1 MIIFKKLKLRYIIII
16 LCVTAAIFP
25 GFAQNASSVLDKAVE
40 KLKGA
45 SSVNCK
51 FKIESAGQNINGTF
65 KSSGQKFVLETPV
78 SKTWYDGKSMW
89 TSNSKSKEITLV
101 NPSQSEVNEVNPFAY
116 MNAYKSKYIVG
127 FSKRKDKDRYLVVL
141 NPRNKKD
148 DIKAVE
154 VALNKKTM
162 LPERFIIRDRKDNIT
177 TIYVNALSLKTT
189 NPSSLFQCPVASL
202 RDYELVD
209 LR

>member
-1 MIIFKKLKLRYIIII
+1 MIKFNKLKFRYLLLI
-16 LCVTAAIFP
+16 LVLIAFVLP
-25 GFAQNASSVLDKAVE
+25 GTAQNASSVLDNAVE

-45 SSVNCK
+45 LSVNCK
-51 FKIESAGQNINGTF
+51 FKIESAGQNINGIF
-65 KSSGQKFVLETPV
+65 KSSGQKFVLDTPV
-78 SKTWYDGKSMW
+78 SKTWYDGKNMW

-101 NPSQSEVNEVNPFAY
+101 NPSQNEVNEVNPFSY
-116 MNAYKSKYIVG
+116 MNSYKAKYIVG

-154 VALNKKTM
+154 VALNRKTM
-162 LPERFIIRDRKDNIT
+162 LPERFIIRDRKDNVT
-177 TIYVNALSLKTT
+177 TIYINALSLKTT
-189 NPSSLFQCPVASL
+189 NPSSLFQCPVASYQ
-202 RDYELVD
+202 DYELVD